1 MGEALYEKS
10 LLVLRKLLQ
19 DGDLTV
25 SEVVQSYLTR
35 VRTVETRVGSFIEL
49 AEEEALLQGAK
60 TLDERRSRGEGDISH
75 HPLYG
80 LPVGMKDNI
89 AVRGMRMTNASRM
102 LEHYRSPYDA
112 TVTTRLREAE
122 GIIMGK
128 LNMDEFA
135 MGSST
140 ETSALQTTRNP
151 WHTDYVPGG
160 SSGGSA
166 AAVAAGEVAFAFGT
180 DSGGSIR
187 QPAAY
192 TGVVGFKPTYGRI
205 SRFGVAAFASSFDT
219 VGFLTR
225 DALDAA
231 FILDIFSGFDE
242 KDTTSLPHEPTNVY
256 HTLKDRDPDTFL
268 KGLRIAVPHEF
279 MGEVISPEV
288 KARIEEAFHVLEQAG
303 AHIEYVHFPH
313 MAYAEPAY
321 YILTSAEASSN
332 MSRFDGVRYGYR
344 AKDVEDI
351 ETMFKKTRSEGLG
364 WEVKRR
370 ILLGTFSLSAGHY
383 EAFYQKAQKVRT
395 LIHEDFARLFADY
408 DVVLGPTTPT
418 AAFKFGER
426 LSDPLKMYES
436 DLLTVIANLAG
447 LPAISV
453 PAGFTSA
460 GLPVGLQIM
469 GPVLGEEE
477 VLGVAHAYQT
487 LTEHHLARPT
497 L

>member
-10 LLVLRKLLQ
+10 LLELRQQLENR
-19 DGDLTV
+19 DV
-25 SEVVQSYLTR
+25 SASEVIESYIAR
-35 VRTVETRVGSFIEL
+35 VREVEPTVGSFIDL
-49 AEEEALLQGAK
+49 ADEEELLKLAK
-60 TLDERRSRGEGDISH
+60 ALDEKVVQGEVDMAH
-75 HPLYG
+75 FPLFG
-80 LPVGMKDNI
+80 LPVGVKDNI

-102 LEHYRSPYDA
+102 LEYYKPPYEA
-112 TVTTRLREAE
+112 TVVTRLREAE
-122 GIIMGK
+122 GIIVGK

-140 ETSALQTTRNP
+140 ETSALQRTRNP

-166 AAVAAGEVAFAFGT
+166 AAVAAREVAFAFGT

-187 QPAAY
+187 QPASY

-205 SRFGVAAFASSFDT
+205 SRYGVAAFASSFDT

-231 FILDIFSGFDE
+231 YVLDIFSGFDE
-242 KDTTSLPHEPTNVY
+242 KDSTSLPQESTKVFE
-256 HTLKDRDPDTFL
+256 TLKARDPLSFL
-268 KGLRIAVPHEF
+268 RGLRIAVPHEF
-279 MGEVISPEV
+279 MGDVIHPEV
-288 KARIEEAFHVLEQAG
+288 KARMEEAFRVFEEAG

-321 YILTSAEASSN
+321 YILTSSEASSN

-395 LIHEDFARLFADY
+395 LIHEDFARMFADY

-426 LSDPLKMYES
+426 LNDPLEMYQS
-436 DLLTVIANLAG
+436 DLLTVVANLAG

-453 PAGFTSA
+453 PAGFTST

-469 GPVLGEEE
+469 GPVLGDEH

-487 LTEHHLARPT
+487 LTEHHRAYPGL
-497 L
+497 

>member
-1 MGEALYEKS
+1 
-10 LLVLRKLLQ
+10 
-19 DGDLTV
+19 
-25 SEVVQSYLTR
+25 
-35 VRTVETRVGSFIEL
+35 
-49 AEEEALLQGAK
+49 
-60 TLDERRSRGEGDISH
+60 
-75 HPLYG
+75 
-80 LPVGMKDNI
+80 
-89 AVRGMRMTNASRM
+89 
-102 LEHYRSPYDA
+102 
-112 TVTTRLREAE
+112 
-122 GIIMGK
+122 
-128 LNMDEFA
+128 MDEFA

-140 ETSALQTTRNP
+140 ETSALKKTRNP

-166 AAVAAGEVAFAFGT
+166 AAVAAQEVAFAFGT

-187 QPAAY
+187 QPASY

-205 SRFGVAAFASSFDT
+205 SRYGVAAFASSFDT

-231 FILDIFSGFDE
+231 YLLDIFSGFDE
-242 KDTTSLPHEPTNVY
+242 KDSTSLPHESTKVY
-256 HTLKDRDPDTFL
+256 ETLKARDPLSFIR
-268 KGLRIAVPHEF
+268 GLRVAVPHEF
-279 MGEVISPEV
+279 MGDVIHPEV
-288 KARIEEAFHVLEQAG
+288 KARIEEAFRVFEAAG
-303 AHIEYVHFPH
+303 ARIEYVHFPH

-344 AKDVEDI
+344 AKDVDDI

-395 LIHEDFARLFADY
+395 LIHEDFARMFADY
-408 DVVLGPTTPT
+408 DVILGPTTPT
-418 AAFKFGER
+418 TAFKFGER
-426 LSDPLKMYES
+426 LSDPLAMYES
-436 DLLTVIANLAG
+436 DLLTVVANLAG

-453 PAGFTSA
+453 PAGFTAA

-469 GPVLGEEE
+469 GPVLGDEH

-487 LTEHHLARPT
+487 LTEHHRAYPKL
-497 L
+497 